1 MTTLLA
7 TILDTPAGPLTVVLD
22 PDGTVR
28 VSGFGPFDET
38 VERLPPAT
46 RADGVRRLDPDAL
59 SEVGPGPAAVV
70 DAVRAYA
77 AGHVGALDTVPVA
90 QPGGPFQQELW
101 RAMRAVPPGATVS
114 YTALAAAAGRP
125 AAVRAA
131 GGACARNLVAPFV
144 PCHRIV
150 RASGQIGGYYFGP
163 GPKRALLAHEEA
175 ARAAHEAS
183 ADATAV
189 QPEPATV

>member
-7 TILDTPAGPLTVVLD
+7 TILDTPAGALTVVLD
-22 PDGTVR
+22 PDGVVR

-38 VERLPPAT
+38 VERLSAEV
-46 RADGVRRLDPDAL
+46 RADGVQRLDPDAL
-59 SEVGPGPAAVV
+59 EAVGPGPAAVV

-77 AGHVGALDTVPVA
+77 DGHVGALDTVPVA

-150 RASGQIGGYYFGP
+150 RSSGQIGGYYFGP

-175 ARAAHEAS
+175 ARGATLESAS
-183 ADATAV
+183 ASA
-189 QPEPATV
+189 